1 MKIQVTNDD
10 LGKGARGSCEWCPV
24 ALAIQR
30 TYNLRNGKEETK
42 EEKMVTVDEDGVG
55 IWQDSVE
62 QHYQLPQIARDFI
75 HSFDNYSK
83 VADGDFWKCFKPF
96 SFKIGKRIR
105 IKE

>member
-1 MKIQVTNDD
+1 MKIQVTKEDIE
-10 LGKGARGSCEWCPV
+10 KGARGSCEWCPV

-30 TYNLRNGKEETK
+30 TYDLKNGKD
-42 EEKMVTVDEDGVG
+42 KMVTVDEDGVG

-62 QHYQLPQIARDFI
+62 QHYQLPQVARDFI
-75 HSFDNYSK
+75 HSFDNYNYGRTIFRDK
-83 VADGDFWKCFKPF
+83 NFWKYFKPF

>member
-10 LGKGARGSCEWCPV
+10 IKKGEQGSCEWCPV

-30 TYNLRNGKEETK
+30 TYDLKNGKD
-42 EEKMVTVDEDGVG
+42 KMVVVDGDCVG
-55 IWQDSVE
+55 IWDKNNGE
-62 QHYQLPQIARDFI
+62 QQYQLPQITRDFI
-75 HSFDNYSK
+75 HTFDNWIFLNDKAY
-83 VADGDFWKCFKPF
+83 FKPF

>member
-30 TYNLRNGKEETK
+30 TYDLKNGKD
-42 EEKMVTVDEDGVG
+42 KMVIVEGSYAE
-55 IWQDSVE
+55 IWDKNNGE
-62 QHYQLPQIARDFI
+62 QQYQLPQIARDFI
-75 HSFDNYSK
+75 HSFDNYNYGRTIFRDK
-83 VADGDFWKCFKPF
+83 NFWKYFKPF

>member
-1 MKIQVTNDD
+1 MKIEVTKDD

-30 TYNLRNGKEETK
+30 TYDLKNGKD
-42 EEKMVTVDEDGVG
+42 KMVTVDEDGVG

-83 VADGDFWKCFKPF
+83 VEDGDFWKYFKPF

>member
-10 LGKGARGSCEWCPV
+10 LEKGERGSCEWCPV

-30 TYNLRNGKEETK
+30 TYDLKNGKD
-42 EEKMVTVDEDGVG
+42 KMVVVDGDGVG
-55 IWQDSVE
+55 IWDKNNGE

-75 HSFDNYSK
+75 HSFDNTYGPHK
-83 VADGDFWKCFKPF
+83 KYFKSF

>member
-1 MKIQVTNDD
+1 MKIQVTKEDIK
-10 LGKGARGSCEWCPV
+10 KGEQGSCEWCPV

-30 TYNLRNGKEETK
+30 TYDLKNGKD
-42 EEKMVTVDEDGVG
+42 KMVTVDGDHVG

-83 VADGDFWKCFKPF
+83 VVCGDFWKYFKPF
-96 SFKIGKRIR
+96 SFKIGKRIKN
-105 IKE
+105 KERRV

>member
-1 MKIQVTNDD
+1 MKIQVTKND
-10 LGKGARGSCEWCPV
+10 LGKGERGSCERCPV

-30 TYNLRNGKEETK
+30 TYDLKNGKN
-42 EEKMVTVDEDGVG
+42 KMVVVDENGVG
-55 IWQDSVE
+55 IWDKYYGE

-83 VADGDFWKCFKPF
+83 VVCGDFWKYFKPF

>member
-1 MKIQVTNDD
+1 MKIQVTKEDIE
-10 LGKGARGSCEWCPV
+10 KGEKGSCEWCPV

-30 TYNLRNGKEETK
+30 TYDLKNGKD
-42 EEKMVTVDEDGVG
+42 KMVTVDGDGVG
-55 IWQDSVE
+55 IWDKNNGE

-75 HSFDNYSK
+75 HTFDNWTFLNDRAY
-83 VADGDFWKCFKPF
+83 FKPF